1 MKRILWIGAA
11 MCALAVWCQATWALE
26 GVKPYQINN
35 RLRLEWDDNV
45 YQSESEK
52 VDSVKII
59 EEVELLLNVRLEQS
73 FLSLRYRPSFVWW
86 DNREPDDT
94 DLQHELDVIA
104 NHAFSPRLAL
114 SLVDTFRRGELPEL
128 VDRDVLVREQDDFI
142 YNTANGTL
150 SYLLQPATRL
160 DVAGRYVLLRYDRD
174 ETADVSDFDLLVGGL
189 TLRHQL
195 KRQTAVMADLRV
207 EDIAYEGPDRDAQ
220 TYSVGG
226 GVEQVFSP
234 NLIALVTAGYQ
245 NKEFDADALGSDS
258 SPYAD
263 LSLTFLPTPATRLA
277 VGGGYSLYE
286 TDVYPFAN
294 QTRTRLYASLAH
306 DFTARIALY
315 LSGAYT
321 LGEYDSQDAVES
333 VEQGDGEEEIVQ
345 VSARAT
351 YKLNR
356 SNWLE
361 AGWQYIDLSS
371 DYRVP
376 YERNRISV
384 GWKTQ
389 F

>member
-128 VDRDVLVREQDDFI
+128 VDRDVLVREEDDFI

-150 SYLLQPATRL
+150 SYLLL
-160 DVAGRYVLLRYDRD
+160 
-174 ETADVSDFDLLVGGL
+174 
-189 TLRHQL
+189 
-195 KRQTAVMADLRV
+195 
-207 EDIAYEGPDRDAQ
+207 
-220 TYSVGG
+220 
-226 GVEQVFSP
+226 
-234 NLIALVTAGYQ
+234 
-245 NKEFDADALGSDS
+245 
-258 SPYAD
+258 
-263 LSLTFLPTPATRLA
+263 
-277 VGGGYSLYE
+277 
-286 TDVYPFAN
+286 
-294 QTRTRLYASLAH
+294 
-306 DFTARIALY
+306 
-315 LSGAYT
+315 
-321 LGEYDSQDAVES
+321 
-333 VEQGDGEEEIVQ
+333 
-345 VSARAT
+345 
-351 YKLNR
+351 
-356 SNWLE
+356 
-361 AGWQYIDLSS
+361 
-371 DYRVP
+371 
-376 YERNRISV
+376 
-384 GWKTQ
+384 
-389 F
+389 